1 MVNFYCYFFWCKY
14 RHENWGQLVC
24 WFKSPIHLP
33 LALLNRASNLFC
45 LWVLFLNFKPFY
57 HLMTLDKE
65 DSNQTTPI
73 SCSTHNSSQI
83 NKTFNIFVFS
93 YTIISSRM
101 NVFVWSDTT
110 THELL
115 NCITKTRLL
124 PILPSNRQARWQA
137 KTKRNQKVNEY
148 LSIMWTSTKEKI
160 LQR

>member
-1 MVNFYCYFFWCKY
+1 MVNFYYYFFGANIDMKIGANLY
-14 RHENWGQLVC
+14 VG
-24 WFKSPIHLP
+24 
-33 LALLNRASNLFC
+33 LNAPSTYPWHYWIVPQTCFV
-45 LWVLFLNFKPFY
+45 WVLFLNFKPFY

-83 NKTFNIFVFS
+83 NKTINIFVFS